1 LNSNFDL
8 ESLTNS
14 QNDALITD
22 LLDNNDGF
30 DDILRNINPNVFQ
43 GNIQTN
49 SYTMMPHHFQCRSYP
64 TVMLPL
70 TLILIQNSE
79 FNVFFFTGIH

>member
-8 ESLTNS
+8 EPLTNS
-14 QNDALITD
+14 QSDALITD

-30 DDILRNINPNVFQ
+30 DDILGNINPNVLQ

-49 SYTMMPHHFQCRSYP
+49 SYTMMPHQFPMR
-64 TVMLPL
+64 
-70 TLILIQNSE
+70 
-79 FNVFFFTGIH
+79 